1 MGGRGSARRCTLKIQ
16 SKHGDN
22 TLIKQKLGWAP
33 STPLLEGMQK
43 TYSWIR
49 EEMHKR
55 SGERRRAY
63 C

>member
-1 MGGRGSARRCTLKIQ
+1 LKIQ